1 MQVPERTEGGEAPR
15 WPGATA
21 SAYFTEERRSQQVG
35 HLIVLLLIAGITVW
49 AAGRGWWKTVPCP
62 PPSTQPQQD
71 LAEGASQTDEVFPPA
86 GPGRH
91 KSGAGVVI
99 GVVSAHTEAAMPA
112 GDVADSFD
120 FEAVFHA
127 HYRRVARVIVR
138 IIQDPSRA
146 EELAVEVF
154 WKLWRHPSAQGPH
167 SAAWLYRAAARTA
180 VDELRARA
188 RRERRERWFGSRAP
202 SGDPELAREAGEER
216 TRVRTVLAALRPQ
229 DAQLIALR
237 SEGFSYDEL
246 AQTLTINPSSIGTM
260 LRRAHDMFRREY
272 VKRYGHQ

>member
-1 MQVPERTEGGEAPR
+1 
-15 WPGATA
+15 
-21 SAYFTEERRSQQVG
+21 
-35 HLIVLLLIAGITVW
+35 
-49 AAGRGWWKTVPCP
+49 
-62 PPSTQPQQD
+62 
-71 LAEGASQTDEVFPPA
+71 
-86 GPGRH
+86 
-91 KSGAGVVI
+91 
-99 GVVSAHTEAAMPA
+99 MPA

-138 IIQDPSRA
+138 VIQDPSRA

-154 WKLWRHPSAQGPH
+154 WKLWRHTSAQGPH
-167 SAAWLYRAAARTA
+167 SAGWLYRAAARTA

-202 SGDPELAREAGEER
+202 SGDPELAREAAEER
-216 TRVRTVLAALRPQ
+216 TRVRTVLAALRTQ

-246 AQTLTINPSSIGTM
+246 AQTLALNPSSIGTM